1 MIRSE
6 HGQLY
11 SCIVQA
17 VANLS
22 RAEKLLQLLLR
33 NCPAYDKVDR
43 VGGGETTAPDETEI
57 LAARTTL
64 VAIVDR
70 AKRAQAVDFRD
81 PVCTSTTCSVT

>member
-43 VGGGETTAPDETEI
+43 VGGVKLLLPTRPKSWRHAQHWSRSSIERRERRRSI
-57 LAARTTL
+57 SVIQSVRQLR
-64 VAIVDR
+64 VA
-70 AKRAQAVDFRD
+70 
-81 PVCTSTTCSVT
+81 